1 MLVKFES
8 RFSVTDENWGSPM
21 GDRVWFCVGADGI
34 NTGEGDTWAT
44 GLSMVY
50 AFGCCV

>member
-8 RFSVTDENWGSPM
+8 RFSVTVENWGSPD
-21 GDRVWFCVGADGI
+21 GDKVWFSVGADGS
-34 NTGEGDTWAT
+34 NTGEGDTRAI

-50 AFGCCV
+50 AFGCCE